1 MSGLTEC
8 SHSTGLGDINCN
20 IHSFYLVVSQKSK
33 FGRVMA
39 ERVFFYQKEVV
50 DVALGDSKGQGVDIH
65 DYGYYCLFYCFCT
78 MWMFRK
84 SFNLNTFLAI
94 LTAMG
99 YVMAEVM
106 SPTVTM
112 PAPLK

>member
-1 MSGLTEC
+1 
-8 SHSTGLGDINCN
+8 
-20 IHSFYLVVSQKSK
+20 
-33 FGRVMA
+33 MA
-39 ERVFFYQKEVV
+39 EWVFFYQKEVV
-50 DVALGDSKGQGVDIH
+50 DVALGYSKGQGIDIH
-65 DYGYYCLFYCFCT
+65 NYGYYCLFYCFCT
-78 MWMFRK
+78 MWMFKK

-94 LTAMG
+94 LTAIG